1 MFGPGIGVFPEVF
14 AAAQVHPPE
23 VLVRDSTWIS
33 LKMAMLEMGRAG
45 ITWDITAEDKTA
57 VGVNYQGISWDRQ
70 ACLKLARRTC
80 WASMSWLGRKRS
92 LQHLRYHHMLLLTYV
107 TVFVILDFASVDV

>member
-14 AAAQVHPPE
+14 AAAQIHQPE
-23 VLVRDSTWIS
+23 VLVRDGTGIS
-33 LKMAMLEMGRAG
+33 LKMAMLTVLEMRRVG

-57 VGVNYQGISWDRQ
+57 AGVNYQGISWDRQ

-80 WASMSWLGRKRS
+80 WASMS
-92 LQHLRYHHMLLLTYV
+92 
-107 TVFVILDFASVDV
+107 